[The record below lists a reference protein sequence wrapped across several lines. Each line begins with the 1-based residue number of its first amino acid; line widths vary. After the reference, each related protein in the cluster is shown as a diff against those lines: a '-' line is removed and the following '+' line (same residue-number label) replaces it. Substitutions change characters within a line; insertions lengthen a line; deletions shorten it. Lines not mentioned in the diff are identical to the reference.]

1 MSKAAIILGSISD
14 KPVLEKCRAVFDEF
28 GVEYEVFVASAHRS
42 PEKVDDIVKNSKAD
56 VFVAIVGL
64 SAALPGVIA
73 SKTTKPV
80 IGVPVDSKLGGLDA
94 LLSTAQM
101 PPGIPVASVGIDRGE
116 NAALLAIEIFALGK
130 DEKLKKKLEDYRKKM
145 REKIEKDNKEL

>member
-42 PEKVDDIVKNSKAD
+42 PEKVDEIVKNSKAD